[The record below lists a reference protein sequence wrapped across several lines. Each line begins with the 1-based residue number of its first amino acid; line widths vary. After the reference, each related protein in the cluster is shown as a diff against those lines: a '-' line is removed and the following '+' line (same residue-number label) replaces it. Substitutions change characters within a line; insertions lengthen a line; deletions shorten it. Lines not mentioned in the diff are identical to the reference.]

1 MQLILRED
9 VPSLGKA
16 GEVVKVRDGYG
27 RNFLLPQKKAV
38 LADANNMKAVE
49 AQKKHIEAQ
58 RAKNLEKASEA
69 AGKINGLELTITR
82 AVGSNDRL
90 FGSVTK
96 IEISAALR
104 EKGIQIDKHL
114 IELEAPIKTIGTY
127 DVGVKLHPETKASFK
142 LWVVREEKK

>member
-58 RAKNLEKASEA
+58 RSKNLEKASEA
-69 AGKINGLELTITR
+69 AGKINGLEITITR

>member
-1 MQLILRED
+1 MQVILRED
-9 VPSLGKA
+9 IPTLGKA

-27 RNFLLPQKKAV
+27 RNFLLPRKMAV
-38 LADANNMKAVE
+38 LADAGNLKAVE

-58 RAKNLEKASEA
+58 RTKDRQKADEA
-69 AGKINGLELTITR
+69 AAKIGSLELTIAR

-96 IEISAALR
+96 VEISAALR

-114 IELEAPIKTIGTY
+114 IELAAPIKTIGTY
-127 DVGVKLHPETKASFK
+127 EVTVKLHPELRTAFK
-142 LWVVREEKK
+142 LWVIREEKK

>member
-16 GEVVKVRDGYG
+16 GEIVKVRDGYG
-27 RNFLLPQKKAV
+27 RNYLLPQKKAV
-38 LADANNMKAVE
+38 LADANNMKAIE

-58 RAKNLEKASEA
+58 RAKSMEKANEA
-69 AGKINGLELTITR
+69 AGKINGLEITITR

-127 DVGVKLHPETKASFK
+127 DVGVKLHPETKAAFK